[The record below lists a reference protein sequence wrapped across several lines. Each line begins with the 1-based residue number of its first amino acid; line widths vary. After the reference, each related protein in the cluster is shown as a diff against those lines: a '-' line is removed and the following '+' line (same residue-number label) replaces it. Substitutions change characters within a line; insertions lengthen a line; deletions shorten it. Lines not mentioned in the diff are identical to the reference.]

1 MLDNRKLKDIY
12 KCESIKTE
20 GEIYPLQ
27 KWYNGLIEKTISEIE
42 IADVLR
48 MIRQKQFMDI
58 AIFKA
63 VYYLEKNPFSGELYE
78 GELLEKLSTVNK
90 NDIIKYKNEII
101 TILLDSL
108 EKNKKYEWLEEE
120 EREEFKDIIDD
131 FYMKLL

>member
-1 MLDNRKLKDIY
+1 M
-12 KCESIKTE
+12 
-20 GEIYPLQ
+20 Q

-90 NDIIKYKNEII
+90 NEIIKYKNEII

-120 EREEFKDIIDD
+120 EREEFKDIIGN

>member
-12 KCESIKTE
+12 KCESIKAE

-27 KWYNGLIEKTISEIE
+27 KWYNNLIEKRISEIE

-48 MIRQKQFMDI
+48 MIRQKQFIDI

-63 VYYLEKNPFSGELYE
+63 VYYLGKNPFSGELYE
-78 GELLEKLSTVNK
+78 GELLEKLSTINK
-90 NDIIKYKNEII
+90 DQLMEYKNEII
-101 TILLDSL
+101 TILSNAL
-108 EKNKKYEWLEEE
+108 EENKKYEWLEEE
-120 EREEFKDIIDD
+120 EREEFKNIIDG